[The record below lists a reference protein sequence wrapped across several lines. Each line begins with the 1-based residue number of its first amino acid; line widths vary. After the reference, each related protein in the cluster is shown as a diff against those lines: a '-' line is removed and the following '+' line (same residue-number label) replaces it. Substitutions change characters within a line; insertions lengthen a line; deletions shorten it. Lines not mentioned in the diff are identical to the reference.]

1 MDLKMWHPKTIFHWI
16 VTTLWMQRPSF
27 NTCSDTN
34 IQITY
39 TIYWDILFLL
49 RFFLYIWLSVYSVNY
64 DLWVAFGVF
73 ARMARSCVI
82 INNYW
87 ILHVLQENGYQLLFL
102 SARAIVQAYLTRSFL
117 LNLKQVFFFHLS

>member
-39 TIYWDILFLL
+39 TIY
-49 RFFLYIWLSVYSVNY
+49 
-64 DLWVAFGVF
+64 
-73 ARMARSCVI
+73 
-82 INNYW
+82 
-87 ILHVLQENGYQLLFL
+87 
-102 SARAIVQAYLTRSFL
+102 
-117 LNLKQVFFFHLS
+117 